1 MVVIIK
7 DKDLKPENIK
17 KGVTIL
23 KVTGTYEGSGGQT
36 INNQNKSVDASTSSQ
51 SITADQGYTG
61 LGTVTVNA
69 VTSSIDSN
77 IAADNIK
84 QGVNILGVTG
94 TFWPQ
99 LIDNMVVTPQTQNVR
114 YDASSM
120 GKAGFASISVKAVDA
135 SIDSNIQPGNIKD
148 GVNILG
154 VTGNYVGENPE
165 ILNQSKS
172 VTPKRTLQVVTKD
185 SGYTGLDDVTVYG
198 VDASIDSNITPSNIK
213 SGVSILGV
221 TGSYGG
227 GGSQSAPIL
236 DYSWRNGGVVYASLL
251 FPSYTGEWAGHA
263 GLNPGNWNKKFFSTT
278 YKGGE
283 DSKGMEGTQIM
294 NIMTR
299 PLDSQSDTAYG
310 PSLTDPNSV
319 YNNSAW
325 WFITTNS
332 GDVRSFF
339 IVTDK
344 SNASAT
350 MTMQSYG
357 GTTISTDGTNWVTS
371 IDVTN
376 KATNIYYT
384 GGGYIT
390 YSVNYTA
397 PIGYEGTRTWY
408 VVSIDEMQPEPEM
421 PEFEPVTCWECN
433 GTGINPDTG
442 ETCDNCGGSGEI
454 WM

>member
-36 INNQNKSVDASTSSQ
+36 INNQNKSVDASTASQ

-77 IAADNIK
+77 IAAGNIK

-221 TGSYGG
+221 TGNYGG
-227 GGSQSAPIL
+227 GGSQSNPRLANL
-236 DYSWRNGGVVYASLL
+236 SRDYAIVLASLL
-251 FPSYTGEWAGHA
+251 MPAGLECCISNDYTGVEAY
-263 GLNPGNWNKKFFSTT
+263 NKKYMSAMSN
-278 YKGGE
+278 GGTNGA
-283 DSKGMEGTQIM
+283 GMNNAQLM
-294 NIMTR
+294 NIEVYSLNVDM
-299 PLDSQSDTAYG
+299 YG
-310 PSLTDPNSV
+310 PGLTDPHNT
-319 YNNSAW
+319 YNYATW
-325 WFITTNS
+325 WQTSTNS
-332 GDVRSFF
+332 GDVGSFF
-339 IVTDK
+339 IVTDRL
-344 SNASAT
+344 SATAT
-350 MTMQSYG
+350 MTIQSHNN
-357 GTTISTDGTNWVTS
+357 TTISTDGTNWVTS

-390 YSVNYTA
+390 YNVTFSA
-397 PIGYEGTRTWY
+397 PVGYEGTRTWY
-408 VVSIDEMQPEPEM
+408 ILNIDEMEPMPDE
-421 PEFEPVTCWECN
+421 PEFETCWDCE
-433 GTGINPDTG
+433 GTGINPNTG
-442 ETCDNCGGSGEI
+442 ETCELCGGSGVVEHI
-454 WM
+454 NW